1 MGYNGNMDKLFI
13 PVILGTVREGRVSEA
28 VAHYIHKKVLEY
40 PDIQT
45 KLIDVRQL
53 NLPMT
58 DEGESLAPLNKT
70 FVDDVVRADGFIIV
84 SPEYNHGYPGS
95 LKRALDV
102 CFQQYERKAVT
113 IVGVSSGIIGGAR
126 MIEQLSQV
134 VRRLGLSITK
144 TDLLFPRGQEAFSPD
159 GTPKDPKTDERVGK
173 VLAELLFLAQS
184 LKWGRENLL

>member
-1 MGYNGNMDKLFI
+1 MSYNGGMEKLFI

-28 VAHYIHKKVLEY
+28 VAHYIHKQLLAY
-40 PDIQT
+40 PDVQT
-45 KLIDVRQL
+45 KLIDIRQM

-58 DEGESLAPLNKT
+58 DEGTALASKNKA
-70 FVDDVVRADGFIIV
+70 FVDDVIRADGFVIV

-102 CFQQYERKAVT
+102 CFTEYERKAVG
-113 IVGVSSGIIGGAR
+113 IVGVSSGMIGGAR

-144 TDLLFPRGQEAFSPD
+144 TDLLFPRGQEAFQPD
-159 GTPKDPKTDERVGK
+159 GTPVDPKTDERVIK
-173 VLAELLFLAQS
+173 FFDELFFLAVS
-184 LKWGRENLL
+184 LKWGRDNHQ